1 MIRKILLI
9 CSFSEEETLSPKA
22 SSRQFHSHLISH
34 MLKLQRLEK
43 AKEEEE
49 LSNIKDV
56 VTTVIHQSVHHCSM
70 GIIIIIIL
78 VAECISSWRLTYYS
92 ITVRWSSSESLL
104 VICLSLSRDG
114 IEINSR
120 FEINYQVITVSFTMS
135 TIVKHMPDKY
145 HVAVRIIIQLN
156 ILISLGA

>member
-70 GIIIIIIL
+70 GIIIITFASR
-78 VAECISSWRLTYYS
+78 VHQQLTLN
-92 ITVRWSSSESLL
+92 VL
-104 VICLSLSRDG
+104 
-114 IEINSR
+114 
-120 FEINYQVITVSFTMS
+120 FNYRKM
-135 TIVKHMPDKY
+135 
-145 HVAVRIIIQLN
+145 III
-156 ILISLGA
+156 